1 MKEELRKK
9 YLVIRKNIL
18 DRDIKNKKILDKII
32 KLKAVKEASVILT
45 YVPTDDEVDTIG
57 LIKYLLKNNRLVAVP
72 RVDGSSMNFY
82 YIKSLDDLNKGYMN
96 IYEPVS
102 GDMVKSFSKAV
113 SITPGI
119 CYSND
124 GYRIGY
130 GKGFYDRFYS
140 KNRVYSIGLCYRECL
155 TSEKFNDLY
164 DVAVDEIIT
173 D

>member
-1 MKEELRKK
+1 MKEKLRKE

-18 DRDIKNKKILDKII
+18 NRDIKNKKILKKII
-32 KLKAVKEASVILT
+32 NLKAVKEASVILT
-45 YVPTDDEVDTIG
+45 YVSTNDEVNTLE
-57 LIKYLLKNNRLVAVP
+57 LIKYLLKNNKLVAVP

-96 IYEPVS
+96 IYEPV
-102 GDMVKSFSKAV
+102 GDEMVESFSKAI

-119 CYSND
+119 CYSTD

-130 GKGFYDRFYS
+130 GRGFYDRFYS
-140 KNRVYSIGLCYRECL
+140 KNRVYSIGICYRECL
-155 TSEKFNDLY
+155 TSVKFNDLY

>member
-18 DRDIKNKKILDKII
+18 DRDIKNKRILEKII
-32 KLKAVKEASVILT
+32 NLKVVREASIILT
-45 YVPTDDEVDTIG
+45 YVSINEEVDTIE

-72 RVDGSSMNFY
+72 KVDGNSMNFH
-82 YIKSLDDLNKGYMN
+82 YIKSLDDLTKGYMN

-102 GDMVKSFSKAV
+102 GDMVKSFVNAV

-119 CYSND
+119 SYSND

-140 KNRVYSIGLCYRECL
+140 KNKVYSIGLCYRECL

>member
-1 MKEELRKK
+1 M
-9 YLVIRKNIL
+9 IRKNIL

-32 KLKAVKEASVILT
+32 NLRAVKEASVILT
-45 YVPTDDEVDTIG
+45 YVSTDDEVDTIE
-57 LIKYLLKNNRLVAVP
+57 LIKYLLKDNRLVAVP
-72 RVDGSSMNFY
+72 RVDESSMNFY
-82 YIKSLDDLNKGYMN
+82 FIKSLDDLTKGYMN
-96 IYEPVS
+96 IYEPI
-102 GDMVKSFSKAV
+102 GADMVKSFSKAI

-140 KNRVYSIGLCYRECL
+140 KNRVYSIGLCYSECL

>member
-18 DRDIKNKKILDKII
+18 DRCIKNKKILEKII
-32 KLKAVKEASVILT
+32 DLKAVKEASVILT
-45 YVPTDDEVDTIG
+45 YVSTDNEVDTIE
-57 LIKYLLKNNRLVAVP
+57 LIKYLLKNNKLVAVP
-72 RVDGSSMNFY
+72 RVDGDSMNFY

-96 IYEPVS
+96 IYEPI
-102 GDMVKSFSKAV
+102 GDDMVKSFSKAI

-140 KNRVYSIGLCYRECL
+140 KNRVYSIGLCYSECL